1 MAHAGLI
8 VAFGTIVA
16 GSPASATPVR
26 PAVASAPA
34 AGPDA
39 RYCLRVEP
47 FTGSYLEQIFCYTRE
62 EWKERDVD
70 VDREWAKEGVRVI
83 DPRGPQVAR

>member
-1 MAHAGLI
+1 MSHRKLAA
-8 VAFGTIVA
+8 AFSLA
-16 GSPASATPVR
+16 ALAASPALAH
-26 PAVASAPA
+26 PAERDLMAGAPA

-47 FTGSYLEQIFCYTRE
+47 VLGTRVERIRCWTRE
-62 EWKERDVD
+62 RWAGLGVD

-83 DPRGPQVAR
+83 E

>member
-1 MAHAGLI
+1 MSHRKWTAAFSLI
-8 VAFGTIVA
+8 VVA
-16 GSPASATPVR
+16 VSPVLAQ
-26 PAVASAPA
+26 PAARNEMAGAPA

-47 FTGSYLEQIFCYTRE
+47 VTGSRVERIRCWTRE
-62 EWKERDVD
+62 QWAGLGVD

-83 DPRGPQVAR
+83 E